1 MRTTPA
7 PSKTNGA
14 GMHAGAA
21 ASLPARLDDLIDL
34 DPRRLEALYAA
45 ASVPSLVE
53 LSGDLR
59 GRMLAWPA
67 VGGAPGAV
75 MRAMAKSDRFPWRGK
90 TFRHES
96 DTRGDGDNRVF
107 ADRLHLF
114 RFTTSIGPSRG
125 GNFDAVHLDYDHPGN
140 PFFIRA
146 IHDELRRLRDGLY
159 LGQAYLIRPG
169 TPRLLLYFGLERRTV
184 S

>member
-1 MRTTPA
+1 MRTETQ
-7 PSKTNGA
+7 SKTNGA
-14 GMHAGAA
+14 ARHAGVA
-21 ASLPARLDDLIDL
+21 ASMPARLDDLLDL
-34 DPRRLEALYAA
+34 GPDRLEALYAA
-45 ASVPSLVE
+45 ASVPTLGE
-53 LSGDLR
+53 LTGDLR

-67 VGGAPGAV
+67 IGGVPAAAL
-75 MRAMAKSDRFPWRGK
+75 RALARSDRFPWRGK

-96 DTRGDGDNRVF
+96 GARGEGDNRVF
-107 ADRLHLF
+107 ADRWHVYRF
-114 RFTTSIGPSRG
+114 RTSIGPSRG
-125 GNFDAVHLDYDHPGN
+125 GDFDAVHLDYDHPGN

-146 IHDELRRLRDGLY
+146 IHDEVRRLRDGLY